1 MEFAPLATVTFFQQ
15 RNSIGPSKVLVV
27 GNLSVKEGDDIN
39 LKCEYQS
46 SFPASNG
53 SLFFFSNATTFV
65 EKVKQ
70 YLF

>member
-1 MEFAPLATVTFFQQ
+1 M
-15 RNSIGPSKVLVV
+15 RVV
-27 GNLSVKEGDDIN
+27 GNLTVKEGDDIN

-46 SFPASNG
+46 GFPASNG